1 MRAYGIS
8 YDTGFIRGGG
18 SSREPFDPE
27 VVRRELRII
36 RDDLHA
42 NVVAHRQRLLVAVV
56 PWWIIMRAELAGRQ

>member
-8 YDTGFIRGGG
+8 YDTGFVRGGE

-42 NVVAHRQRLLVAVV
+42 DAVRV
-56 PWWIIMRAELAGRQ
+56 MGGEPERSRSAR

>member
-8 YDTGFIRGGG
+8 YDTGFVRGGG

-36 RDDLHA
+36 RGWSSLPPA
-42 NVVAHRQRLLVAVV
+42 PPSSAWRSGSHRTR
-56 PWWIIMRAELAGRQ
+56 WS